1 VTPAEHVRKLIE
13 KWLDPD
19 NVNAHYFLLPRD
31 AVEATRTLLL
41 PRNPPNCHIWFQL
54 LEADRRAFRVVYF
67 WFAPRSVLG
76 FSAYVAQRG
85 GPIDATGKAV
95 VAWLRW
101 AAVRQA
107 KSEGLTGRRHTRPP
121 VSGSRGTVAMPGREP

>member
-31 AVEATRTLLL
+31 AVEATRTPLL

-54 LEADRRAFRVVYF
+54 PEARR
-67 WFAPRSVLG
+67 G
-76 FSAYVAQRG
+76 
-85 GPIDATGKAV
+85 
-95 VAWLRW
+95 
-101 AAVRQA
+101 
-107 KSEGLTGRRHTRPP
+107 
-121 VSGSRGTVAMPGREP
+121 